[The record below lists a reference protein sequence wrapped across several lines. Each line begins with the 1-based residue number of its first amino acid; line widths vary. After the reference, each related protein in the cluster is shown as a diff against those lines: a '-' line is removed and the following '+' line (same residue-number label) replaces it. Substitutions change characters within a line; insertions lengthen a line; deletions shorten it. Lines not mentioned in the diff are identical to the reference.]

1 MSRVRN
7 LLGFGARP
15 RTAFVFGGG
24 GNLGA
29 FQVGMLKALV
39 KAGIQPDIVLGCSV
53 GAINGAA
60 YASDP
65 TPRGV
70 RLMEQLWRRL
80 EAGEIDVMRG
90 GFLPH
95 TVNLVRKG
103 PALHGNSDLQEMIE
117 EGLGARTFGQLK
129 IPFQCVAAEVEQA
142 GEVWFQH
149 GPLIP
154 ALLASSA
161 LPVVYPHV
169 EIEGQR
175 FVDGGVVND
184 VPLSRAVALG
194 ARRIFVLHVGTYDRP
209 PTNPRRPIDAAI
221 QASWIARRNRFAR
234 DLESVPDKVAVE
246 LLPTGGYADVAF
258 NDFGS
263 TSELIDQA
271 YRACHAHLGLGD
283 LPDPSPHVVA
293 GPDDDGSGAPGP
305 EPTTTDR

>member
-1 MSRVRN
+1 MRN
-7 LLGFGARP
+7 VLGIGGRP

-39 KAGIQPDIVLGCSV
+39 RAGVQPDLIVGCSV

-70 RLMEQLWRRL
+70 RLLEELWRSL

-90 GFLPH
+90 SFLPH

-103 PALHGNSDLQEMIE
+103 SALHGNTDLQGMIE
-117 EGLGARTFGQLK
+117 EGLGARTFNQLK

-142 GEVWFQH
+142 HEVWFDH

-161 LPVVYPHV
+161 LPVVYPQV
-169 EIEGQR
+169 EIEGR
-175 FVDGGVVND
+175 RYVDGGVVND

-194 ARRIFVLHVGTYDRP
+194 ARRIYILHVGTYDRP
-209 PTNPRRPIDAAI
+209 PTDPRRPIDAAI

-234 DLESVPDKVAVE
+234 DLASVPNKVSVE
-246 LLPTGGYADVAF
+246 LLPTGGHADVAF

-263 TSELIDQA
+263 TSELIDRA
-271 YRACHAHLGLGD
+271 YRACHVHLGLGELAA
-283 LPDPSPHVVA
+283 LPDTPDAPARPPADAA
-293 GPDDDGSGAPGP
+293 GPAPGP
-305 EPTTTDR
+305 GGTETGR